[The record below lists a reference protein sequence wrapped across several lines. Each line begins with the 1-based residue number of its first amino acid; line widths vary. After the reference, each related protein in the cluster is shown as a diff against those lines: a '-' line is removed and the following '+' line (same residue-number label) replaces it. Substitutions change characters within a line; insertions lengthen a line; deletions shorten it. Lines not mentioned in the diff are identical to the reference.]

1 MTTQQP
7 PELWKNPRILGALA
21 ALLLIGVGGV
31 AWLNERSQQK
41 QAEQEEAAKPL
52 PTQVK
57 VAALGRVEPKGGIT
71 EVAAAESGVIQ
82 ELLVR
87 PGDSVTQGQVLAK
100 LELYN
105 VRLSE
110 RNLAESQLT
119 EAWEQLTAQVQLDE
133 ARIQEADTQIA
144 QIDLPQEESK
154 RAQEA
159 TIRDLQAQLN
169 LAQIDLRRF
178 ERLASQGAIAQQQL
192 DSQAAEVAQITQKI
206 TSAQATLAQLAT
218 ARSAN
223 LGNATAQVTAAEA
236 NLRVSQANAGVLSAE
251 SNLALAEARLA
262 RTLITSPS
270 NGTVVEVFIEPGEST
285 GGLGGSEAV
294 LSLGNLQ
301 EMQVVAEVYET
312 DIGKVKVGQA
322 ATLRSRNGAFAGD
335 LTGTVTQVAL
345 QIFKNDVLD
354 DDPAANADARVVEVD
369 IAVDQPDVIR
379 GLTNLQVD
387 VVIDIDDNGAT

>member
-1 MTTQQP
+1 MTTQRPQ
-7 PELWKNPRILGALA
+7 EIWKNPRILGALA
-21 ALLLIGVGGV
+21 ALLLLAVGGT

-71 EVAAAESGVIQ
+71 EVAAAESGIIQ
-82 ELLVR
+82 EMLVE
-87 PGDSVTQGQVLAK
+87 PGDSVTQGQVLAR
-100 LELYN
+100 LELYD

-110 RNLAESQLT
+110 RNLAESQLS
-119 EAWEQLTAQVQLDE
+119 EARDKLTAQVQLDE
-133 ARIQEADTQIA
+133 ARIQEADTRIA

-159 TIRDLQAQLN
+159 TIRDLQAQVN
-169 LAQIDLRRF
+169 LAQIDLGRF

-192 DSQAAEVAQITQKI
+192 DSKAAEVAQIEQKI
-206 TSAQATLAQLAT
+206 VSAQATLAQLAT
-218 ARSAN
+218 ARNAN
-223 LGNATAQVTAAEA
+223 LTNATAQVSAAEA
-236 NLRVSQANAGVLSAE
+236 NLQVSQANAGVRSAE

-262 RTLITSPS
+262 RTLITSPI
-270 NGTVVEVFIEPGEST
+270 NGTVIEVSIDPGESI
-285 GGLGGSEAV
+285 GGFGGQETV

-301 EMQVVAEVYET
+301 AMQIVAEVYET
-312 DIGKVKVGQA
+312 DIGRVEVGQT
-322 ATLRSRNGAFAGD
+322 ATIRSRNGAFSGD
-335 LTGTVTQVAL
+335 LTGTVTKVAL

-369 IAVDQPDVIR
+369 IAVEQPEVIR

-387 VVIDIDDNGAT
+387 VVIDVDEAT